1 MLGVALAAALVFGL
15 IVMWDLTLE
24 RRALRVREHFPPDA
38 LEISQIRQVIAPLG
52 VACVVEGEPCR
63 IGVGVEQLIGHGDQ
77 RISRPP
83 WWASP
88 LSRHA
93 THRPCRPKS
102 HECHD
107 AGVAA
112 IGCDAGVAAIGWVAW
127 GTEGRGGTVACGE
140 TADVDS
146 RPAWPEIVPC
156 RRGTTVG

>member
-112 IGCDAGVAAIGWVAW
+112 IGWVAW

-140 TADVDS
+140 T
-146 RPAWPEIVPC
+146 
-156 RRGTTVG
+156 